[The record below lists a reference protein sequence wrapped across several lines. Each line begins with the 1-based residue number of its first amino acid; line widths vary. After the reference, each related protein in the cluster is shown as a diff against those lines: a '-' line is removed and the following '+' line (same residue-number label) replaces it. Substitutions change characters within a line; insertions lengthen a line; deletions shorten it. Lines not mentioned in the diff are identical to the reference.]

1 MSKLDTSQ
9 ILKCQGE
16 REKKKKIPP
25 KQNRCSAIPTPGDMC
40 WKTGLIPCKKKKIPE
55 KVPKRNKGRIPTEKK
70 KKVGTQGATRVK
82 RGCFIFCYLI
92 N

>member
-70 KKVGTQGATRVK
+70 KKGWDSGSHKGQTWL
-82 RGCFIFCYLI
+82 FYFLLF

>member
-16 REKKKKIPP
+16 REKKKKKYRPSKTDVALFPP
-25 KQNRCSAIPTPGDMC
+25 PEICVEKPDWSRV
-40 WKTGLIPCKKKKIPE
+40 KKKKFRKRSQKEI
-55 KVPKRNKGRIPTEKK
+55 KVEFQLKK
-70 KKVGTQGATRVK
+70 KKKGWDSGSHKGQTWL
-82 RGCFIFCYLI
+82 FYFLLF